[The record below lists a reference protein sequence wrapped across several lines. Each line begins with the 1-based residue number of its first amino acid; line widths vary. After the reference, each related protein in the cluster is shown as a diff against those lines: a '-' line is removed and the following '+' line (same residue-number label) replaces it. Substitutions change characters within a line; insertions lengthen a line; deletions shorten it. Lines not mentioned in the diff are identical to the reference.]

1 MLWFNAFDWSKSFT
15 SHFDLYPSLFQ
26 IMPNNTTQ
34 RKIKNGFDIRKIQ
47 PEKITES
54 QLKSSLNYF
63 NLYLICS
70 RCNIIKNRY
79 QPSLK

>member
-34 RKIKNGFDIRKIQ
+34 RKIKMDLVRKRQKLILGIDIRQRNKQGRVI
-47 PEKITES
+47 
-54 QLKSSLNYF
+54 LCKSFAHFFFSF
-63 NLYLICS
+63 
-70 RCNIIKNRY
+70 
-79 QPSLK
+79 